1 MVQHEIC
8 AGFRRPYYLYQK
20 KTLKQVIYAVLVLLM
35 ACGQSQKPYTTAE
48 NALDAGREFI
58 DACLKGDFARAK
70 WYMVDDSTNQGHLNR
85 AETKYRN
92 YDKEGRQ
99 QLRSASIN
107 ISEVSDVDTE
117 TSIIYYS
124 NSFDQQPL
132 KIKVIKQAEKWL
144 VDFKYTFNPNL

>member
-1 MVQHEIC
+1 ML
-8 AGFRRPYYLYQK
+8 A
-20 KTLKQVIYAVLVLLM
+20 
-35 ACGQSQKPYTTAE
+35 
-48 NALDAGREFI
+48 
-58 DACLKGDFARAK
+58 
-70 WYMVDDSTNQGHLNR
+70 DSINQGHLQR
-85 AETKYRN
+85 AETKFRE

-107 ISEVSDVDTE
+107 ISEVSDVDTL

-132 KIKVIKQAEKWL
+132 KVKVVKQSEKWL

>member
-1 MVQHEIC
+1 MT
-8 AGFRRPYYLYQK
+8 GFAKTVLPLSK
-20 KTLKQVIYAVLVLLM
+20 KRLKQLLLSLLVFMLS
-35 ACGQSQKPYTTAE
+35 CGQQQNTYPVAE

-58 DACLKGDFARAK
+58 DACLKGDFAKAK
-70 WYMVDDSTNQGHLNR
+70 WYMVDDSTNLGHLER
-85 AETKYRN
+85 AEAKFRT

-99 QLRSASIN
+99 QLRTASIN
-107 ISEVSDVDTE
+107 ISEVSDVDTV

-132 KIKVIKQAEKWL
+132 KVKVVKQAEKWL

>member
-1 MVQHEIC
+1 MV
-8 AGFRRPYYLYQK
+8 FLS
-20 KTLKQVIYAVLVLLM
+20 
-35 ACGQSQKPYTTAE
+35 ACSQQTNSYPAAE

-58 DACLKGDFARAK
+58 DACLKGDFTKAR
-70 WYMVDDSTNQGHLNR
+70 WYMMDDSTNQGHLQR
-85 AETKYRN
+85 AENKFRT

-99 QLRSASIN
+99 QLRTASIN
-107 ISEVSDVDTE
+107 ISEVSDIDTA

-132 KIKVIKQAEKWL
+132 KVKVVKLNEKWL

>member
-1 MVQHEIC
+1 M
-8 AGFRRPYYLYQK
+8 
-20 KTLKQVIYAVLVLLM
+20 LVLLT
-35 ACGQSQKPYTTAE
+35 ACGQKANTYPVAE

-58 DACLKGDFARAK
+58 DACLKGDFSKAR
-70 WYMVDDSTNQGHLNR
+70 WYMIDDSTNLGHLQR
-85 AETKYRN
+85 AETKFRT

-99 QLRSASIN
+99 QLRTASIN
-107 ISEVSDVDTE
+107 ISEVSDVDTV

-132 KIKVIKQAEKWL
+132 KVKVIKQQEKWL

>member
-1 MVQHEIC
+1 M
-8 AGFRRPYYLYQK
+8 L
-20 KTLKQVIYAVLVLLM
+20 LSLLVFVF
-35 ACGQSQKPYTTAE
+35 ACGQKANTYNKAE

-70 WYMVDDSTNQGHLNR
+70 WFMVDDSTNQGHLER
-85 AETKYRN
+85 AEAKFRT

-99 QLRSASIN
+99 QLRTASIN
-107 ISEVSDVDTE
+107 ISEVSDVDTV

-132 KIKVIKQAEKWL
+132 KVKVIKQDEKWL
-144 VDFKYTFNPNL
+144 VDFKFTFNPNL

>member
-1 MVQHEIC
+1 MDLQV
-8 AGFRRPYYLYQK
+8 PYYLY
-20 KTLKQVIYAVLVLLM
+20 LKIPLKYLLFCLSIFLYA
-35 ACGQSQKPYTTAE
+35 CQSTTTSFPPAE

-58 DACLKGDFARAK
+58 DACLKGDFSKAAA
-70 WYMVDDSTNQGHLNR
+70 YMLDDSTNRGHLQR
-85 AETKYRN
+85 AETKFRE

-99 QLRSASIN
+99 QLRAASIN
-107 ISEVSDVDTE
+107 ISEVSDVDTA

-132 KIKVIKQAEKWL
+132 KVKVIRENKKWL

>member
-8 AGFRRPYYLYQK
+8 VGFRRPYYLYQK
-20 KTLKQVIYAVLVLLM
+20 KTLKQLIYAVLILLM
-35 ACGQSQKPYTTAE
+35 ACGQSQKPYTNAE

-70 WYMVDDSTNQGHLNR
+70 WYMVDDSTNQGHLDR
-85 AETKYRN
+85 AESKYRN

-107 ISEVSDVDTE
+107 ISEVSDVDTA

>member
-1 MVQHEIC
+1 MV
-8 AGFRRPYYLYQK
+8 FLS
-20 KTLKQVIYAVLVLLM
+20 
-35 ACGQSQKPYTTAE
+35 ACGEQTNSYPAAE

-58 DACLKGDFARAK
+58 DACLKGDFTKAR
-70 WYMVDDSTNQGHLNR
+70 WYMMDDSTNQGHLQR
-85 AETKYRN
+85 AENKFRT

-99 QLRSASIN
+99 QLRTASIN
-107 ISEVSDVDTE
+107 ISEVSDIDTV

-132 KIKVIKQAEKWL
+132 KVKVVKLNEKWL

>member
-1 MVQHEIC
+1 
-8 AGFRRPYYLYQK
+8 
-20 KTLKQVIYAVLVLLM
+20 LKQLLLSLCVLLL
-35 ACGQSQKPYTTAE
+35 ACSQTTNTYPVAE

-58 DACLKGDFARAK
+58 DACLKGDFAKAR
-70 WYMVDDSTNQGHLNR
+70 WYMMNDSTNQGHLQR
-85 AETKYRN
+85 AEAKFRT

-99 QLRSASIN
+99 QLRTASIN
-107 ISEVSDVDTE
+107 ISEVSDVDTV

-132 KIKVIKQAEKWL
+132 KVKVVKQDEKWL

>member
-1 MVQHEIC
+1 MSC
-8 AGFRRPYYLYQK
+8 
-20 KTLKQVIYAVLVLLM
+20 
-35 ACGQSQKPYTTAE
+35 SQPTNTYPVAE

-58 DACLKGDFARAK
+58 DACLKGDFTKAK
-70 WYMVDDSTNQGHLNR
+70 WYMVDDSTNKGHLER
-85 AETKYRN
+85 AEAKFRN

-99 QLRSASIN
+99 QLRTASIN
-107 ISEVSDVDTE
+107 ISEVSDVDTV

-132 KIKVIKQAEKWL
+132 KVKVVKQEEKWL

>member
-1 MVQHEIC
+1 MQLKYAWVCMSGIT
-8 AGFRRPYYLYQK
+8 F
-20 KTLKQVIYAVLVLLM
+20 TLKIPLKYLFLSFYLLLC
-35 ACGQSQKPYTTAE
+35 ACNNTNTQFPPAE

-58 DACLKGDFARAK
+58 DACLKGDFIKANAF
-70 WYMVDDSTNQGHLNR
+70 MLDDSTNRGHLQR
-85 AETKYRN
+85 AETKFRE

-107 ISEVSDVDTE
+107 ISEVSDVDTA

-124 NSFDQQPL
+124 NSFDQKPL
-132 KIKVIKQAEKWL
+132 KVKVVKQNEKWL